1 MLSWSRLY
9 FISDISVLTWALAG
23 SAQTELTSAL
33 AVLAAIPS
41 PLQETQ
47 PSSCASWWGDLVF
60 LKGTGFNSHCNWK
73 LLIQN
78 NTGTLLVPWE
88 YVSPVCSSPCSCE
101 RSQRAQLRAPACA
114 RRRCMRA
121 CMSSHRANI
130 PTAGPR
136 CEESSCFPL
145 LFGGTPWVST
155 NPFQRPNAEYQ
166 GALQLLLFFHPN
178 RSKDNLSQQGPLT

>member
-1 MLSWSRLY
+1 MGSGRVCPDRADFSPGCFSSRSLPITGNSS
-9 FISDISVLTWALAG
+9 FILCVMKRAPGVSEKYWI
-23 SAQTELTSAL
+23 
-33 AVLAAIPS
+33 
-41 PLQETQ
+41 
-47 PSSCASWWGDLVF
+47 
-60 LKGTGFNSHCNWK
+60 NNHCNWK

-114 RRRCMRA
+114 RRRGTRA
-121 CMSSHRANI
+121 CISSHRADI
-130 PTAGPR
+130 PIAGHR

-145 LFGGTPWVST
+145 LFGGTPWVNT